1 MRGIVHVRS
10 NREKFGTEQKRDLR
24 KFFLQRLGRPWQ
36 NRLFDDRDFSLT
48 HQRQHGLDDRHIKTL
63 RRRRRP
69 DRDKNDIALLD
80 AVLIFYVLFF
90 ERIPHDFVSAH
101 FKIIGIR
108 LADPTLPYEANAW
121 FFACHDGRIVAKI
134 ARLSSRD
141 WMSDTSMQRLRIT
154 MPQHTH

>member
-48 HQRQHGLDDRHIKTL
+48 HQRQHALDDRNIKTL

-80 AVLIFYVLFF
+80 AILIFYVLFF
-90 ERIPHDFVSAH
+90 ERIPHDFVSALL
-101 FKIIGIR
+101 KIISVC
-108 LADPTLPYEANAW
+108 LADPSLSDKADEW
-121 FFACHDGRIVAKI
+121 F
-134 ARLSSRD
+134 S
-141 WMSDTSMQRLRIT
+141 
-154 MPQHTH
+154 